1 MTCPLRDFPPQKTAA
16 KNTGVNRRKV
26 VNCRTSAPQRFE
38 RSLWSVFK
46 MGDFS
51 EWEILEM
58 VELEKE
64 IEESGVSNIEEFFRK
79 RLEKWRD
86 VEVNIAITGD
96 SGSGKSSFINAI
108 RE

>member
-1 MTCPLRDFPPQKTAA
+1 
-16 KNTGVNRRKV
+16 
-26 VNCRTSAPQRFE
+26 
-38 RSLWSVFK
+38 

-79 RLEKWRD
+79 RLEKWRE

-96 SGSGKSSFINAI
+96 SGSGKSSFINTI

>member
-1 MTCPLRDFPPQKTAA
+1 
-16 KNTGVNRRKV
+16 
-26 VNCRTSAPQRFE
+26 
-38 RSLWSVFK
+38 

-51 EWEILEM
+51 DWEILEIE
-58 VELEKE
+58 ELKKE
-64 IEESGVSNIEEFFRK
+64 IEESGVSNIEEFFKK

-96 SGSGKSSFINAI
+96 SGSGKSSLINAI

>member
-1 MTCPLRDFPPQKTAA
+1 MA
-16 KNTGVNRRKV
+16 
-26 VNCRTSAPQRFE
+26 
-38 RSLWSVFK
+38 
-46 MGDFS
+46 DFS

-58 VELEKE
+58 AELKKE

>member
-1 MTCPLRDFPPQKTAA
+1 
-16 KNTGVNRRKV
+16 
-26 VNCRTSAPQRFE
+26 
-38 RSLWSVFK
+38 

-51 EWEILEM
+51 QWEVIEM
-58 VELEKE
+58 EELEKE
-64 IEESGVSNIEEFFRK
+64 IEVSGVANIEEFFRK
-79 RLEKWRD
+79 RLEKWRE

>member
-1 MTCPLRDFPPQKTAA
+1 M
-16 KNTGVNRRKV
+16 
-26 VNCRTSAPQRFE
+26 NCRTSAPQLIDLRL
-38 RSLWSVFK
+38 SLVK

-51 EWEILEM
+51 EWEMLEK

-79 RLEKWRD
+79 RLEKWRE

>member
-1 MTCPLRDFPPQKTAA
+1 
-16 KNTGVNRRKV
+16 
-26 VNCRTSAPQRFE
+26 
-38 RSLWSVFK
+38 

-58 VELEKE
+58 IELEKE

>member
-1 MTCPLRDFPPQKTAA
+1 
-16 KNTGVNRRKV
+16 
-26 VNCRTSAPQRFE
+26 
-38 RSLWSVFK
+38 

-51 EWEILEM
+51 EWEMFEM

-79 RLEKWRD
+79 RLGKWRE

>member
-1 MTCPLRDFPPQKTAA
+1 
-16 KNTGVNRRKV
+16 
-26 VNCRTSAPQRFE
+26 
-38 RSLWSVFK
+38 

-58 VELEKE
+58 VELERE

>member
-1 MTCPLRDFPPQKTAA
+1 
-16 KNTGVNRRKV
+16 
-26 VNCRTSAPQRFE
+26 
-38 RSLWSVFK
+38 

-58 VELEKE
+58 TELKKE

-79 RLEKWRD
+79 RLEKWRE